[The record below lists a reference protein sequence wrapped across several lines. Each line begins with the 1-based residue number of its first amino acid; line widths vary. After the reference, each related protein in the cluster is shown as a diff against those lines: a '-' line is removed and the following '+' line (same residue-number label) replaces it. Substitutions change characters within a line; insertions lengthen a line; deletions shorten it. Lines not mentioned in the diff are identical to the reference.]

1 MKAICNNT
9 DLTAL
14 IAHGYSIKLEPQ
26 YGGQMTAIDGKDYT
40 AKLRDRAVITLPFL
54 PLTRQQ
60 LHDVLQLFPATG
72 AYVTWTYDD
81 PDTGADR
88 TVEMKYEDRTV
99 GLKVRYRD
107 GTEYWDGLVLK
118 LTER

>member
-14 IAHGYSIKLEPQ
+14 VGYGYALELVPQ
-26 YGGQMTAIDGKDYT
+26 YGGQVTAIDGTDYT
-40 AKLRDRAVITLPFL
+40 AKLRDLAVITVPFI
-54 PLTRQQ
+54 PLTRTQ
-60 LHDVLQLFPATG
+60 LSNVLQLFPSSG

-81 PDTGADR
+81 PVSGADR
-88 TVEMKYEDRTV
+88 TVEMKYEARTAS
-99 GLKVRYRD
+99 LKVRYRD